1 MPSIAASAA
10 SWVIWWRYRTSRNQS
25 SSEMIVNVDKN
36 TVLNDTPEDLPSEVV
51 QSESVDAVR
60 ESSKLAGGQEWK
72 VDHYTVQSGQGDGH
86 KVIVYWHGGAF
97 VNRVS
102 STPSFRLLDY
112 DHH

>member
-1 MPSIAASAA
+1 MIA
-10 SWVIWWRYRTSRNQS
+10 
-25 SSEMIVNVDKN
+25 NVDKN

-51 QSESVDAVR
+51 QSDSVDAVR

-72 VDHYTVQSGQGDGH
+72 VDHYASQVGRGDDH

-102 STPSFRLLDY
+102 PTPSFQLLDY